1 MNFRKC
7 TRWAQ
12 ACFASLLVT
21 GLVACGGGGGG
32 SGTPAGT
39 APGTGTTTTIP
50 AASIDLS
57 ASASLL
63 ATAGGTL
70 TITAVVKSAANSAIA
85 GQAIAF
91 SATSGAL
98 QGAVVLTDANGSAT
112 VTLSPGTDRSDRVI
126 TVTAAS
132 SGATGVINIP
142 VTGSTLTLAG
152 NSSLLVSSGVN
163 SYTLRALDS
172 AGAGISG
179 ATLAVRSALG
189 NAVTPATVVTDATG
203 SATVSYTPTIAGS
216 DSLLAAGLGM
226 TATLAVSVSS
236 QDFVFVAPGSNA
248 SLPTNAG
255 QTVTVRLRSAGV
267 GVAGR
272 TVNFNS
278 TRGTVS
284 PVSAVTDAN
293 GQASTTVTS
302 TSSGPGTLTATI
314 ANTATATQSVQ
325 FVATTVASVVL
336 QANPNAIPP
345 NTAGSTTNRIALVA
359 TVRDSSGNA
368 VANASVGFSAVDP
381 SGGSISPGTKV
392 TDANGQA
399 SVTFFPGSL
408 STPTNGVL
416 ATATEVSSGISG
428 TTTLTVSG
436 RSVFITINVGNT
448 ITNLDPNT
456 YAKPFSVFV
465 TDANGAALV
474 SQPIVLSVIATQYR
488 KGRLAYD
495 GTNWSYQP
503 AAAATSTTAAVT
515 ASPTATCLNEDS
527 NANGILDANE
537 DTNGNGRL
545 TPGGVV
551 AVSAGT
557 VTTDATG
564 VATFNLL
571 YGEQYVPWINSLIT
585 ARATVAG
592 TESSSTFAFASSGSA
607 DDFTSASVPPAGT
620 TSPFGVATTCT
631 NPN

>member
-12 ACFASLLVT
+12 ACFAGLLVA
-21 GLVACGGGGGG
+21 GLVACGGGGSS

-39 APGTGTTTTIP
+39 TPGTGTTVIP

-70 TITAVVKSAANSAIA
+70 TITAVVKSATNSSLA

-98 QGAVVLTDANGSAT
+98 QGAVAVTDANGAAT

-152 NSSLLVSSGVN
+152 SSSLLVSSGTN

-189 NAVTPATVVTDATG
+189 NTVSPATVVTDATG
-203 SATVSYTPTIAGS
+203 SAQVSYTPTIAGS

-236 QDFVFVAPGSNA
+236 QDFVFVTPGSGA
-248 SLPTNAG
+248 SLPTNVG

-278 TRGTVS
+278 TRGSVS
-284 PVSAVTDAN
+284 PTSAVTDAN
-293 GQASTTVTS
+293 GQASATVTS
-302 TSSGPGTLTATI
+302 TSAGPGTLTATI

-325 FVATTVASVVL
+325 FVATKVATVVL

-345 NTAGSTTNRIALVA
+345 NAAGSTTNRIALVA
-359 TVRDSSGNA
+359 TVRDASGNA

-381 SGGSISPGTKV
+381 SGGSISPGTAL
-392 TDANGQA
+392 TNATGQA
-399 SVTFFPGSL
+399 QVTFVSGSL
-408 STPTNGVL
+408 STPTNGVIV
-416 ATATEVSSGISG
+416 TATEVSSGISG
-428 TTTLTVSG
+428 ATTLTVSG

-448 ITNLDPNT
+448 ISNLDTNT

-465 TDANGAALV
+465 TDANGAAV
-474 SQPIVLSVIATQYR
+474 TAQSIVLSTIATQYA
-488 KGRLAYD
+488 KGRLAFV
-495 GTNWSYQP
+495 GTAWDYQP
-503 AAAATSTTAAVT
+503 AAAATSTTLAVL
-515 ASPTATCLNEDS
+515 ASPTATCLNEDA
-527 NANGILDANE
+527 NANGILDAGE
-537 DTNGNGRL
+537 DTNGDGRL

-551 AVSAGT
+551 AVSSGV

-571 YGEQYVPWINSLIT
+571 YGEQYAKWVIANVT
-585 ARATVAG
+585 AKATVAG
-592 TESSSTFAFASSGSA
+592 TESSSVFSYLLAGSA
-607 DDFTSASVPPAGT
+607 DDFTSATVAPAAAV
-620 TSPFGVATTCT
+620 SPFGVQPSCAS
-631 NPN
+631 PN